1 MISRVRHATG
11 IITLLSV
18 GVLVACSE
26 RSITGVDAATSTA
39 RGGVAASAANLL
51 ECPVNGTQ
59 STSALVG
66 PLGGLVSIGGT
77 SISIPAGAL
86 LSPVEV
92 SVTVPESNLM
102 EVDISV
108 SGVEHFIFELPVV
121 VTLSY
126 ARCNRNL
133 TFTPLSVWHI
143 DTETNELLEQMPSID
158 NKLLKTITFTTGH
171 LSGYAVAN

>member
-1 MISRVRHATG
+1 MISRVRHAAG
-11 IITLLSV
+11 IITLFSV
-18 GVLVACSE
+18 GALLACSE
-26 RSITGVDAATSTA
+26 RSVTGVDATTSTA
-39 RGGVAASAANLL
+39 RGGVAATTANLL
-51 ECPVNGTQ
+51 ECPANTTQ

-66 PLGGLVSIGGT
+66 PLGGLVSIGGA

-108 SGVEHFIFELPVV
+108 SGTEHFLFELPVV
-121 VTLSY
+121 VTVSY

-133 TFTPLSVWHI
+133 GFTPLTVWHI
-143 DTETNELLEQMPSID
+143 DSETHELLEQMPSVD
-158 NKLLKTITFTTGH
+158 NKLLQTITFTTGH